1 MKIEGIDA
9 IRSAAKRLRTV
20 PEASARA
27 AYRAV
32 NTVAARVSTM
42 AKREIAAQINLPQSY
57 IAQQMRIQPATA
69 AMPVAEVRMRLRAV
83 RLARFSAAQ
92 ITKPARRAKGDPR
105 RGIGAGR
112 KQAGVAVKVART
124 GGRKVMPG
132 AFLLPLR
139 AGNAGGGNGMGV
151 FIRQGSRGERQARAA
166 SGVKI
171 GEYTWKGG
179 IKHLYGPS
187 PDQLFRRWRSEAAPD
202 IKRLLFQ
209 AYASQLRFELRGSRK

>member
-1 MKIEGIDA
+1 MGVAAGMKIEGIDA

-42 AKREIAAQINLPQSY
+42 AKREIAAQINLPESY
-57 IAQQMRIQPATA
+57 IAQQTRTQPATA

-105 RGIGAGR
+105 RGIGAGS

-124 GGRKVMPG
+124 GGRKIMPG
-132 AFLLPLR
+132 AFLVPLR
-139 AGNAGGGNGMGV
+139 AGNTAGGNGMGV
-151 FIRQGSRGERQARAA
+151 FVR
-166 SGVKI
+166 
-171 GEYTWKGG
+171 KGRD